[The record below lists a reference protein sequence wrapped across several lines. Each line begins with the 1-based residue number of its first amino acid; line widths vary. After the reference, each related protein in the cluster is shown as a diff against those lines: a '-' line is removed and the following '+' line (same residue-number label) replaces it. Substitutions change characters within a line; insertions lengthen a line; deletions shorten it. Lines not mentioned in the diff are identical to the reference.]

1 MTDMKACLVTAAD
14 LIPFINNHPQF
25 KELPMKYLFIELL
38 KRDLIQPSEIIDAY
52 SKVMQD
58 KLMVAETHYD
68 DACISALQMEGNDW
82 SKKENTKKIM
92 DRFFYNTSF
101 SKKFPNLTG
110 RNIDE
115 KDRKELSDSWLAYY
129 GFRPED
135 E

>member
-58 KLMVAETHYD
+58 KLMVAETHYE
-68 DACISALQMEGNDW
+68 DACLSALQMECNDW
-82 SKKENTKKIM
+82 SKKENTKNIM

-101 SKKFPNLTG
+101 SKKFPNLLD

-115 KDRKELSDSWLAYY
+115 KDRKNLSDLWLANY
-129 GFRPED
+129 GFRPE
-135 E
+135 EE

>member
-1 MTDMKACLVTAAD
+1 MKECLVTAEN
-14 LIPFINNHPQF
+14 LITFINNNPQF

-58 KLMVAETHYD
+58 KLMVAETHYE
-68 DACISALQMEGNDW
+68 DACISAIQMEGNDW
-82 SKKENTKKIM
+82 SKKENTKNIM

-101 SKKFPNLTG
+101 SKKFPNLAG
-110 RNIDE
+110 RNIDDE
-115 KDRKELSDSWLAYY
+115 YRKKLSDFWLTNY

>member
-1 MTDMKACLVTAAD
+1 MKECLVTAEN
-14 LIPFINNHPQF
+14 LITFINNNPQF

-58 KLMVAETHYD
+58 KLMVAETHYE
-68 DACISALQMEGNDW
+68 DACISAIQIEGNDW
-82 SKKENTKKIM
+82 SKKENTKNIM

-101 SKKFPNLTG
+101 SKKFPNLSG

-115 KDRKELSDSWLAYY
+115 KDRKKLSDFWLTNY

>member
-1 MTDMKACLVTAAD
+1 MMEDIFTGEE
-14 LIPFINNHPQF
+14 LIKFIENNPQL
-25 KELPMKYLFIELL
+25 KVLPINYLFVELL
-38 KRDLIQPSEIIDAY
+38 KKSLIQPSEIIDAY
-52 SKVMQD
+52 SKVMQH

-82 SKKENTKKIM
+82 SKKENTKNIM

-101 SKKFPNLTG
+101 SKKFPNLSG

-115 KDRKELSDSWLAYY
+115 KDRKELSDFWLANY

>member
-1 MTDMKACLVTAAD
+1 MKECLVTAEN
-14 LIPFINNHPQF
+14 LITFINNNPQF

-58 KLMVAETHYD
+58 KLMVAETHYE
-68 DACISALQMEGNDW
+68 DACISAIQIEGNDW
-82 SKKENTKKIM
+82 SKKENTKNIM
-92 DRFFYNTSF
+92 ERFFYNTSF
-101 SKKFPNLTG
+101 SKKFPNLSG

-115 KDRKELSDSWLAYY
+115 KDRKKLSDFWLTNY